1 MLACWRHCRSIRWLT
16 HDNEPVATSVRTCL
30 RSCRGRRYLGSRFRG
45 VRTAAW
51 FRRFSGVWSVAWWSL
66 QIRWVVLAQMGFE
79 LAPINLMAALLS
91 EVSARRA
98 QQWEL
103 SLGSSRI
110 RSKISAFL
118 LLCYLEFF
126 ILCFNFHNFV
136 VDKFVLNLQFVINP
150 HAKHSCLWDLSDLLL
165 WY

>member
-1 MLACWRHCRSIRWLT
+1 MLAFCRHRRPLGWLT
-16 HDNEPVATSVRTCL
+16 HDDVPVAPWARTCL
-30 RSCRGRRYLGSRFRG
+30 RSCRGWRYLGSRFRG

-51 FRRFSGVWSVAWWSL
+51 FRWFSGVWSVAWWSL
-66 QIRWVVLAQMGFE
+66 QIRWVVLAQLGSE
-79 LAPINLMAALLS
+79 LAPINLMAASLS
-91 EVSARRA
+91 EVSAKRA

-136 VDKFVLNLQFVINP
+136 LDKFVLNLQFVINP
-150 HAKHSCLWDLSDLLL
+150 HAKHSCFWDLSDLLL